1 MAETPEEL
9 NNQEPELSLDELEA
23 VAGGVE
29 TIDWQKNGCMATVE
43 KDSDCW
49 GVDGGCTAI
58 HYKYT
63 GVSEGDRCRVRLTH
77 PCEYEKVS
85 EEVRPIYNNG
95 KHATVTTYKCI
106 YCGRKKELYVV

>member
-1 MAETPEEL
+1 M
-9 NNQEPELSLDELEA
+9 DELEA

-29 TIDWQKNGCMATVE
+29 TIDWQK
-43 KDSDCW
+43 
-49 GVDGGCTAI
+49 
-58 HYKYT
+58 
-63 GVSEGDRCRVRLTH
+63 H